1 MSDEPIPDRSDSS
14 HSIRAA
20 PEAETP
26 ATVSTSKD
34 RSVNV
39 TDGRL
44 FKPLLL
50 LSAPIVLTGA
60 LDIVYFI
67 VDLYWIGYL
76 GADAVAAMSYS
87 WPVIF
92 LIMSIGLGLATA
104 GTVLVAQNKGSGHV
118 RYMNTVAG
126 GTLSFVTIVSI
137 VLAIVGYALTPWLI
151 ALVGATPGTDPHTL
165 AVRYTRIT
173 FLGLVP
179 MFWFFVFDALSRGWG
194 DTRTPLKLMGLSV
207 FVNVLI
213 DPFLIHGF
221 SANPLFEWAGLYS
234 LQTSLYLWTGF
245 AGYGVEGAAVATV
258 FSRSIAAAV
267 GLYLLFSG
275 RIGLDVTLETL
286 RLQRST
292 LTEIATIGTP
302 TAIEMG
308 VRASGVAILTAIIAI
323 EGDAAVAAY
332 GIAEYLAGILFVISL
347 GLARGAETTV
357 GQNLGANQLKRATHA
372 VYLSAGM
379 AVVVFVLV
387 IGAAY
392 PFAES
397 IVSVFLGAESGDG
410 AVDAIIESGAAYV
423 WIVGPA
429 MVFLAVFQVTLG
441 AFRGSGNT
449 KLAMMLSIQELWMFR
464 LPLSYV
470 FMVWFGMGI
479 IGVWYAIA
487 LSYVISTAITVL
499 WFRRGTWT
507 TSPSLHQSN

>member
-1 MSDEPIPDRSDSS
+1 MSDESVPDRSDSS
-14 HSIRAA
+14 YRTGPAL
-20 PEAETP
+20 EAETP
-26 ATVSTSKD
+26 STVSRSND

-67 VDLYWIGYL
+67 IDLYWIGYL

-104 GTVLVAQNKGSGHV
+104 GTVLVAQNKGASRVAH
-118 RYMNTVAG
+118 MNTVAG

-137 VLAIVGYALTPWLI
+137 VLAIIGYAFTPWLL

-221 SANPLFEWAGLYS
+221 TANPLFEWAGFHS
-234 LQTSLYLWTGF
+234 LEASLYVWTGF
-245 AGYGVEGAAVATV
+245 AGYGVEGAAIATI
-258 FSRSIAAAV
+258 FSRSIAAAL

-275 RIGLDVTLETL
+275 AIGLDITRETL
-286 RLQRST
+286 RLQR
-292 LTEIATIGTP
+292 
-302 TAIEMG
+302 
-308 VRASGVAILTAIIAI
+308 
-323 EGDAAVAAY
+323 
-332 GIAEYLAGILFVISL
+332 
-347 GLARGAETTV
+347 
-357 GQNLGANQLKRATHA
+357 
-372 VYLSAGM
+372 
-379 AVVVFVLV
+379 
-387 IGAAY
+387 
-392 PFAES
+392 
-397 IVSVFLGAESGDG
+397 
-410 AVDAIIESGAAYV
+410 
-423 WIVGPA
+423 
-429 MVFLAVFQVTLG
+429 
-441 AFRGSGNT
+441 
-449 KLAMMLSIQELWMFR
+449 
-464 LPLSYV
+464 
-470 FMVWFGMGI
+470 
-479 IGVWYAIA
+479 
-487 LSYVISTAITVL
+487 
-499 WFRRGTWT
+499 
-507 TSPSLHQSN
+507 

>member
-1 MSDEPIPDRSDSS
+1 MSDESVPDRSDSS
-14 HSIRAA
+14 HRTGPAL
-20 PEAETP
+20 EAEMP
-26 ATVSTSKD
+26 STVSRSND

-60 LDIVYFI
+60 LDIVYFL
-67 VDLYWIGYL
+67 VDLYWIGHL
-76 GADAVAAMSYS
+76 GSDAVAAMAYS
-87 WPVIF
+87 WPVVF
-92 LIMSIGLGLATA
+92 LVISLGLGVTTA
-104 GTVLVAQNKGSGHV
+104 GTVLVAQNKGASRVTH
-118 RYMNTVAG
+118 MNTVAG

-137 VLAIVGYALTPWLI
+137 VLAIIGYALTPWLL
-151 ALVGATPGTDPHTL
+151 ALVGATSGTDPHTL

-179 MFWFFVFDALSRGWG
+179 MFWFFIFDALSRGWG

-221 SANPLFEWAGLYS
+221 SDNPLFEWGGFYS
-234 LQTSLYLWTGF
+234 LQTSLYVWTGF
-245 AGYGVEGAAVATV
+245 AGYGVEGAAIATI
-258 FSRSIAAAV
+258 FSRSIAAV
-267 GLYLLFSG
+267 FGLYLLFSG
-275 RIGLDVTLETL
+275 GIGLDVTLETL

-292 LTEIATIGTP
+292 LSEIVTIGVP

-308 VRASGVAILTAIIAI
+308 VRASGIAILTAIIAI

-357 GQNLGANQLKRATHA
+357 GQNLGANQVERAKHA
-372 VYLSAGM
+372 VYLCAGM
-379 AVVVFVLV
+379 AIVVFVIV
-387 IGAAY
+387 VGVAY
-392 PFAES
+392 PLAES
-397 IVSVFLGAESGDG
+397 IVSVFLGAEAGDG
-410 AVDAIIESGAAYV
+410 SVDAIIESGAAYV

-429 MVFLAVFQVTLG
+429 MIFLAVFQVTLG
-441 AFRGSGNT
+441 GFRGSGNT
-449 KLAMMLSIQELWMFR
+449 KLAMVLSIQELWMFR

-487 LSYVISTAITVL
+487 LSYVVSTVITVV

-507 TSPSLHQSN
+507 TSPSL